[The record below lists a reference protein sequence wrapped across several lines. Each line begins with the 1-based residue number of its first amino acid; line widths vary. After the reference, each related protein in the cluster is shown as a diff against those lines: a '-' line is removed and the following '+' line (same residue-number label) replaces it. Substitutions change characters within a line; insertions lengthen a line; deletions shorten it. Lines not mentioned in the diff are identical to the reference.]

1 MAFISKIKCSNCGTF
16 NTNKDHCESCGE
28 LINPKLKREISN
40 QKRLEQREDEERNRV
55 KGKFELF
62 IERNRNHKN
71 IFIRLFFQ
79 FLYGIWFIVMAI
91 GAFIAWLFAAVAA

>member
-16 NTNKDHCESCGE
+16 NTNKDYCENCGE

-40 QKRLEQREDEERNRV
+40 QKRLEQQEEDERNRV

-79 FLYGIWFIVMAI
+79 LLYGIWFIVMAI

>member
-1 MAFISKIKCSNCGTF
+1 LAFVSKIKCGNCGTF
-16 NTNKDHCESCGE
+16 NTNKDYCENCGA
-28 LINPKLKREISN
+28 LINPKLKREKSD
-40 QKRLEQREDEERNRV
+40 QKRIDDREEEDRNRV

-71 IFIRLFFQ
+71 ILIRLFFQ
-79 FLYGIWFIVMAI
+79 LLYGIWFIVMAI

>member
-1 MAFISKIKCSNCGTF
+1 MTFQSTIKCSNCGHF
-16 NTNKDHCESCGE
+16 NTNRDYCENCGE
-28 LINPKLKREISN
+28 LINPKLKRKLAD
-40 QKRLEQREDEERNRV
+40 QKRVENRQEEERNRV
-55 KGKFELF
+55 KSNFELF

-79 FLYGIWFIVMAI
+79 LLYGIWFIIMAI

>member
-1 MAFISKIKCSNCGTF
+1 M
-16 NTNKDHCESCGE
+16 
-28 LINPKLKREISN
+28 SN
-40 QKRLEQREDEERNRV
+40 QKRLEQREDEERNRE

-79 FLYGIWFIVMAI
+79 LLYGIWFIVMAI

>member
-1 MAFISKIKCSNCGTF
+1 LAFVSKIKCSNCSTF
-16 NTNKDHCESCGE
+16 NTNKDYCENCGE
-28 LINPKLKREISN
+28 LINRKLKREKSD
-40 QKRLEQREDEERNRV
+40 QKRIHDREEKDRNRE

-71 IFIRLFFQ
+71 IFIRLLFQ
-79 FLYGIWFIVMAI
+79 FLYGIWFLVMAI